1 MGINNQ
7 TDLSAELQI
16 GPTDLGMVRIYVAG
30 DGIDLPMD
38 FTPEE
43 AHEIAEEL
51 IDAATRAAAQHGGE
65 KSARPGQKS
74 GKSGDSGAPSKN
86 RNKR

>member
-1 MGINNQ
+1 MGINSQ

-43 AHEIAEEL
+43 ACDIAEEL
-51 IDAATRAAAQHGGE
+51 IDAANRASAQHGGE
-65 KSARPGQKS
+65 RSAQSGQKPGKTNAS
-74 GKSGDSGAPSKN
+74 GTAAKN